1 MRWPIC
7 TLASLLLACTAV
19 WTARSQKLN
28 SITVDVDFTLVNATV
43 SDPHNR
49 RVHGL
54 KAQHFQI
61 WEDKVEQLIEY
72 FSSEEIPVTVG
83 IILDVSSS
91 MEGQISAARNAIVT
105 FLKSGNPED
114 QYFLI
119 EFNNKISVVQDFT
132 TDITR
137 LQDRITFTRT
147 KGMTAMY
154 DATYMG
160 LEKLRELKSPKK
172 AVLLI
177 TDGEDNHSRYS
188 AANIKGYLKE
198 QDVQI
203 FGIGITSEFGHH
215 QAGRSKIEELTDFS
229 GGRAFFPNTVYDL
242 EDICTKIAVEL
253 RNQYVLGYRSTNP
266 NKDGKWRKIRVKVN
280 APEGL
285 PHLAVHAKPGYY
297 ARQ

>member
-1 MRWPIC
+1 V
-7 TLASLLLACTAV
+7 SG
-19 WTARSQKLN
+19 LN
-28 SITVDVDFTLVNATV
+28 
-43 SDPHNR
+43 
-49 RVHGL
+49 
-54 KAQHFQI
+54 AQNFQI
-61 WEDKVEQLIEY
+61 WEDKVEQHIEY
-72 FSSEEIPVTVG
+72 FSGEELPVTLG
-83 IILDVSSS
+83 IILDVSGS
-91 MEGQISAARNAIVT
+91 MEGQISTARNAVVT

-137 LQDRITFTRT
+137 LQDRVAFTRT
-147 KGMTAMY
+147 KGMTPMY

-177 TDGEDNHSRYS
+177 TDGEDNHSRYN
-188 AANIKGYLKE
+188 AADIMGYLKE

-203 FGIGITSEFGHH
+203 FGIGITSEFGHR
-215 QAGRSKIEELTDFS
+215 QAGHSKIEELTDFS
-229 GGRAFFPNTVYDL
+229 GGRAFFPNSVYDL